1 MLTANI
7 SELQQQEE
15 ADDAVARDSGGGQGA
30 APALSRKRSSMSE
43 LSGGKGVT
51 YAEGARG
58 TTKTKVTNALFQKR
72 KAEKKARTKAQ
83 RDAAGE

>member
-7 SELQQQEE
+7 SKLQEDEE

-30 APALSRKRSSMSE
+30 AQALSRKRSSMSE
-43 LSGGKGVT
+43 LSGGKGV

-58 TTKTKVTNALFQKR
+58 TTGDKVNNALFRKREAEKAKR
-72 KAEKKARTKAQ
+72 KKAL